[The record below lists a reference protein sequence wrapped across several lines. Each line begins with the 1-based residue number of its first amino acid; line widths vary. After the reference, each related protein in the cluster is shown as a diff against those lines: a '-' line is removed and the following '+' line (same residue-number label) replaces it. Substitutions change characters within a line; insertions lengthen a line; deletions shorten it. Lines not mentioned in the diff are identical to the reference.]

1 MGGAA
6 DAVLRIDGLSKAYG
20 RVVALDG
27 VSFDVRPGEMVAV
40 LGPSGAGK
48 TTLFRCVTG
57 LVRADAGSIVVAG
70 RDVARARGGELAAAR
85 RDVALVFQ
93 QFGLVRRLSALHNV
107 IGGRLPSIALW
118 RVLLRQYRRA
128 DRQLALRCLDTV
140 GLLERAWTRV
150 DQLSGGQQ
158 QRVAI
163 ARALAQ
169 DTALVLADEPVA
181 SLD

>member
-48 TTLFRCVTG
+48 PTLFRCVTG
-57 LVRADAGSIVVAG
+57 LVRADAG
-70 RDVARARGGELAAAR
+70 
-85 RDVALVFQ
+85 ALVFQ

-169 DTALVLADEPVA
+169 DT
-181 SLD
+181 